1 MRGSGQSPTSPA
13 TPSGRAR
20 RRAHR
25 VPRTKIPQPGVKCG
39 ADDKSSGQ
47 SGAWERGC
55 GAAAPSWRCV
65 GGLPHH
71 YEVVSSEVAVQVGAC
86 GMDRSPWL
94 SYLSYYILHCSY
106 TKYSY
111 TSIIL
116 VSSENKIRLIL
127 NACVYIVRLDA
138 SISMRVD
145 NDLCLPIFVGIVASR
160 LKRARARDE
169 VTMVA
174 PMHCHWTQQATKGR
188 KRHQ

>member
-1 MRGSGQSPTSPA
+1 MSSMDRG
-13 TPSGRAR
+13 
-20 RRAHR
+20 
-25 VPRTKIPQPGVKCG
+25 
-39 ADDKSSGQ
+39 
-47 SGAWERGC
+47 ERGGGRGQVGC
-55 GAAAPSWRCV
+55 AVVVGAGGMCSSERGGV

-106 TKYSY
+106 TKYY

-145 NDLCLPIFVGIVASR
+145 NDLCLPIFVGI
-160 LKRARARDE
+160 E
-169 VTMVA
+169 
-174 PMHCHWTQQATKGR
+174 HCFKTQES
-188 KRHQ
+188 